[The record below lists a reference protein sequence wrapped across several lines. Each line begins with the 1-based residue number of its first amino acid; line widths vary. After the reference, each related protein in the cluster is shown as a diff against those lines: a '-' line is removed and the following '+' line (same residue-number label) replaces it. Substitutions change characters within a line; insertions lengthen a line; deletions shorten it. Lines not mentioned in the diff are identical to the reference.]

1 MQKVLS
7 YSPSAILARPAMA
20 LNNSISTAPML
31 NRVTVATTL
40 LPPPRTPNFLSF
52 RRHSGVCS

>member
-31 NRVTVATTL
+31 NRNIVATTR
-40 LPPPRTPNFLSF
+40 LPPSRTPNFLNF